1 MKKIFSCFVVSFL
14 LLFIAL
20 QLSYAQ
26 PAPSMDKS
34 EKGFQEEGP
43 FPMMPSM
50 PCPMEQMRGIPG
62 FRHPLLMHID
72 DLNLDEK
79 QKDALR
85 EIENSVSK
93 ELIRKKADEQIAE
106 IELKEL
112 LDKETVDL
120 KGIEI
125 KLKQIA
131 TIKTETRLIVIK
143 SMENMKAKLTPKQ
156 REMLKKLR
164 PMERHMRAPFKGK
177 ALHNETRMPP
187 PYAGE
192 KGEES
197 GE

>member
-1 MKKIFSCFVVSFL
+1 MKKILSCFVFSFL
-14 LLFIAL
+14 LLFIASQFL
-20 QLSYAQ
+20 YAQ

-34 EKGFQEEGP
+34 EKSFQEEGH

-50 PCPMEQMRGIPG
+50 PCPMEQMRVMPG
-62 FRHPLLMHID
+62 FRHPLWMHID

-79 QKDALR
+79 QMDALKQM
-85 EIENSVSK
+85 ENSVSK
-93 ELIRKKADEQIAE
+93 EMIRKKADEQIAE

-112 LDKETVDL
+112 LDQETVDL
-120 KGIEI
+120 KAVEI

-131 TIKTETRLIVIK
+131 TIKTEIRLIVIR

-156 REMLKKLR
+156 LQMLKKLR
-164 PMERHMRAPFKGK
+164 PMEHHVRTPFKGK
-177 ALHNETRMPP
+177 VMHNETRMPP
-187 PYAGE
+187 PDAGE

>member
-1 MKKIFSCFVVSFL
+1 MKKIFSCFVFSFL
-14 LLFIAL
+14 LLFIAS
-20 QLSYAQ
+20 QLSYAE

-34 EKGFQEEGP
+34 ERGFQEEGP

-50 PCPMEQMRGIPG
+50 PCPMEQMRGMHE
-62 FRHPLLMHID
+62 FRHPSLMHID
-72 DLNLDEK
+72 ELNLDEK
-79 QKDALR
+79 QKDAFK
-85 EIENSVSK
+85 EIESSVMK

-120 KGIEI
+120 KAVEI

-143 SMENMKAKLTPKQ
+143 SMEGMKAKLTPKQ

-164 PMERHMRAPFKGK
+164 PMEHHMKPPFKGK
-177 ALHNETRMPP
+177 ATRNETKMPP
-187 PYAGE
+187 PDAGE
-192 KGEES
+192 KGE
-197 GE
+197 